1 MNINRI
7 SVLGMPVV
15 LFLVVVTASRAMG
28 DNIQVVA
35 SIYPVFVAALNVTAG
50 VPGVEVKNMASPRVG
65 CLHDY
70 QLTTGDARHL
80 AEADLF
86 LANGSGMEQFLE
98 KIRLQWPLLSVVE
111 TSKGFPLMN
120 GNAHVWVSPAGARR
134 QVENIARA
142 LAAADPANA
151 GRYAANAEA
160 YNAKIEA
167 LEFRMKTELAPYTNT
182 PIITFHEAF
191 AYFAQDFGFDLA
203 GVVEREPGQEPGAR
217 ELADTIELVRAK
229 HVKILFTE
237 PQYSDRA
244 TAVIARE
251 TGAKVY
257 QLDPVVTG
265 PSDPAE
271 AKEAYLV
278 AMEKNLATL
287 REALR

>member
-1 MNINRI
+1 MNINNG
-7 SVLGMPVV
+7 SLWPALFGLMLVTVASPQALG
-15 LFLVVVTASRAMG
+15 R
-28 DNIQVVA
+28 NIQVVT
-35 SIYPVFVAALNVTAG
+35 SFYPEFVAALNVTAG
-50 VPGVEVKNMASPRVG
+50 VPGIEVHNMASPSVG

-70 QLTTGDARHL
+70 QLTAGDARQL

-86 LANGSGMEQFLE
+86 LANGSGMESFLE
-98 KIRLQWPLLSVVE
+98 KIRRQWPRLRVVE
-111 TSKGFPLMN
+111 TSEGVPLIN
-120 GNAHVWVSPAGARR
+120 GNAHVWVSPTGARR
-134 QVENIARA
+134 QVDRIARA

-151 GRYAANAEA
+151 ARYAANEA
-160 YNAKIEA
+160 AYAAKIEA
-167 LEFRMKTELAPYTNT
+167 LETRMKTELGPYANH

-191 AYFAQDFGFDLA
+191 AYFARDLGLDLA
-203 GVVEREPGQEPGAR
+203 GVVEREPGREPDAR

-229 HVKILFTE
+229 HVKILFAE

-265 PSDPAE
+265 PPE
-271 AKEAYLV
+271 PEQAKEAYLV